1 MKNINII
8 YPECDTTRR
17 CIFLA
22 GPIQS
27 APDWHKDAITILTE
41 YSAIN
46 DDFDIAT
53 PKLINKTVS
62 FHYPAQI
69 AWESKYL
76 KQAAETGVILF
87 WLANPIEEHLD
98 PSRSYAQT
106 TRFEIAEWFGK
117 KVNNPSIQIVV
128 GIEPGFHGARYIK
141 QRFQNDLGI
150 AVYDTLRETCANAY
164 YLLKQ
169 KGS

>member
-1 MKNINII
+1 MKVIRPLEE
-8 YPECDTTRR
+8 YVAPT
-17 CIFLA
+17 IFLA

-27 APDWHKDAITILTE
+27 APDWHSDAIQYFIDLKKMMSPYT
-41 YSAIN
+41 
-46 DDFDIAT
+46 DDVIAS
-53 PKLINKTVS
+53 PKMLDKPEEFYYEKQV
-62 FHYPAQI
+62 
-69 AWESKYL
+69 AWESKHL